1 MPDIERVYDALSLEL
16 KRPLRVLDLGCAQG
30 FFSFNIAHKGGVTC
44 VDLRPENVNL
54 CNILAD
60 ENPECKVQFV
70 QAKIEDFVDTVQE
83 GEYDLVLMLSVLHN
97 MSKYLGIERV
107 QDMVAY
113 LSKKIPN
120 GIFEFALES
129 VHAKYIPKNYRDFL
143 PGFSFIR
150 TLSYSDSRDVGGVKR
165 PLCFASSR
173 YAYFEN
179 LGMMK
184 IDDITYNVH
193 RTYNVHSGLNKKDV
207 MHFHCG
213 DKFVKFFNVKNQ
225 DLLLKSQQE
234 VQFLKD
240 LGGQRG
246 LPKLYA
252 VNVEQDIT
260 GLRIFIVRDRVKGIT
275 LSDKIA
281 SRTPINRWDVVK
293 QTLEWLVFF
302 EQHNYYHGDC
312 GTNNFIYSDDGKI
325 YPIDYEEIRHE
336 RIVLA
341 WPHNVIMLFFIFM
354 NSVLDPSY
362 KKFAFQREVRLS
374 TEFKKYISQEQYDK
388 ILELQDSDKYFSQ
401 LYEILFTQKNSKTS
415 YTTNELEI
423 LEIEKY
429 LGHVGERLQEYKNY
443 FEQIKNN
450 FNQIKILTLMVLE
463 QREKI
468 NQLEKIVNEKIIN

>member
-1 MPDIERVYDALSLEL
+1 MT
-16 KRPLRVLDLGCAQG
+16 G
-30 FFSFNIAHKGGVTC
+30 

-54 CNILAD
+54 CNILAG
-60 ENPECKVQFV
+60 ENPDYNVKFV
-70 QAKIEDFVDTVQE
+70 QAKIEDFVFSIRED
-83 GEYDLVLMLSVLHN
+83 EYDLVLMLSVLHN

-107 QDMVAY
+107 QDMVSN

-129 VHAKYIPKNYRDFL
+129 VHAKYIPKDYRDFL

-150 TLSYSDSRDVGGVKR
+150 TLSYSQSRDINGVKR
-165 PLCFASSR
+165 PLCFASNR

-179 LGMMK
+179 LGMLK
-184 IDDITYNVH
+184 IDNITYNVH
-193 RTYNVHSGLNKKDV
+193 SDLDKKDV

-252 VNVEQDIT
+252 VNVEQDST
-260 GLRIFIVRDRVKGIT
+260 GLKIFIVRDRVKGIS

-281 SRTPINRWDVVK
+281 SGTPINRWDVVK
-293 QTLEWLVFF
+293 QALEWLVFF
-302 EQHNYYHGDC
+302 EQHNYYHGDS
-312 GTNNFIYSDDGKI
+312 GTNNFIYADDGKI

-341 WPHNVIMLFFIFM
+341 WPYSVVMLFFIFM
-354 NSVLDPSY
+354 NSVLDPNY
-362 KKFAFQREVRLS
+362 KEIVFHRHARLS
-374 TEFKKYISQEQYDK
+374 TEFKKHVSQEQYNK

-401 LYEILFTQKNSKTS
+401 LYEILFNQKISKIS

-423 LEIEKY
+423 LEIENY
-429 LGHVGERLQEYKNY
+429 LGDIGKRLQEYKNY
-443 FEQIKNN
+443 FEQIKKD
-450 FNQIKILTLMVLE
+450 FNQIKILTSLVLE

-468 NQLEKIVNEKIIN
+468 NRLEKIVNEKLTTSMNN

>member
-1 MPDIERVYDALSLEL
+1 MT
-16 KRPLRVLDLGCAQG
+16 G
-30 FFSFNIAHKGGVTC
+30 
-44 VDLRPENVNL
+44 VDLRQENVNL
-54 CNILAD
+54 CNLLAS
-60 ENPECKVQFV
+60 ENPDYNIKFV
-70 QAKIEDFVDTVQE
+70 QAKIEDFVDTIQD
-83 GEYDLVLMLSVLHN
+83 GEYDLVLMLSILHN
-97 MSKYLGIERV
+97 MSKYLGIKFV
-107 QDMVAY
+107 QDMVSI

-129 VHAKYIPKNYRDFL
+129 VHAKYIPKDYRDFL

-173 YAYFEN
+173 YAYFEK
-179 LGMMK
+179 LGMLK

-193 RTYNVHSGLNKKDV
+193 SYLDKKDV

-213 DKFVKFFNVKNQ
+213 DKFVKCFNVKNQ

-246 LPKLYA
+246 LPQLYA

-260 GLRIFIVRDRVKGIT
+260 GLRIFIVRDRVQGIP

-293 QTLEWLVFF
+293 QTLQWLVFF

-362 KKFAFQREVRLS
+362 KKPAFEREVRLS
-374 TEFKKYISQEQYDK
+374 TEFKKHISQEQYDK
-388 ILELQDSDKYFSQ
+388 ILALQDSDKYFSQ
-401 LYEILFTQKNSKTS
+401 LYEILFSQKNSKTS
-415 YTTNELEI
+415 YTANELEI

-429 LGHVGERLQEYKNY
+429 LGHVGARLQEYKNY
-443 FEQIKNN
+443 FDQIKKD
-450 FNQIKILTLMVLE
+450 FNQIKILTSMVLE

-468 NQLEKIVNEKIIN
+468 NRLEKIVNEKIIN